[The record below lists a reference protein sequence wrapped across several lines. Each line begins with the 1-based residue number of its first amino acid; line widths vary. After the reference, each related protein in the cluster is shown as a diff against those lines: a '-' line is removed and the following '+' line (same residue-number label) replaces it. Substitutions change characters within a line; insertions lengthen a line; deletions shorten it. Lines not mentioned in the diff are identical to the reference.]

1 MPVDASEYKKKQKA
15 LESKEE
21 AKKVNKESQNKQASK
36 FVGQP
41 KKTDVKPDSYKK
53 KAIDSLNQESIYII
67 DGDDPSHVLYSNIFY
82 CKMQLIK
89 ESLEYFGDIFDPEH
103 REDPRKLTLKELLA
117 KTKQERE
124 LATKQAKEI
133 ELTKSYKNKQQ
144 DLNGKNLES
153 KLYYLDTDPNYSI
166 KYLNQAYKEEETKYR
181 SLFSKD
187 YDSSKVSQA
196 PVIDTNRSVGDLV
209 CEWYKTGKM
218 SNGNDIFGIS
228 DGGMFGLGFDASAVT
243 NVNGWNLA
251 QSIRFLE
258 NNTGMASKHQC
269 AKYVRMALEAGGLST
284 VGRPQLAR
292 QYVSYLPTIG
302 FQHIA
307 TLGDNWSSFS
317 FCPGDIAVMQKPGQ
331 PSAPGHICMY
341 TGNIWVSDFKQPGGP
356 YVYRS
361 ANGGHCGPL
370 WIFRR
375 TGVKAGMFVAT
386 TAIGG
391 MANIGTAIAGWG
403 LMSVNGLSF
412 MITCE
417 GWSDW
422 TKRGGIGV
430 PGTDA
435 TAGQQ
440 AVDRAGIITVGPGL
454 TQYANPAIRQGVR
467 FSARQIMAMWSQTIV
482 KASKDILRRN
492 PYIAKLPQGC
502 KDMAVDCYHSGVGLW
517 IKAGWP
523 SVRTPQD
530 AARACLRM
538 PTGVRGKGKM
548 QGLVDRRSG
557 EAAICLGRRAGGAGA
572 RYTNAYYSPNGKIKS
587 LVGK

>member
-1 MPVDASEYKKKQKA
+1 MPIDASEYKKKQRE
-15 LESKEE
+15 LEVKEKNQKVD
-21 AKKVNKESQNKQASK
+21 KKSTNKQASK
-36 FVGQP
+36 SVEQP
-41 KKTDVKPDSYKK
+41 KKSGVKPDSYKK
-53 KAIDSLNQESIYII
+53 KPIDSLNQESIYII
-67 DGDDPSHVLYSNIFY
+67 EGDDPSHVLYSNIFY

-89 ESLEYFGDIFDPEH
+89 ESLEYFGDIFNPEH
-103 REDPRKLTLKELLA
+103 EEAPRKLTLKELLA
-117 KTKQERE
+117 KTKEEKE

-133 ELTKSYKNKQQ
+133 ELTKSVKNKQQ
-144 DLNGKNLES
+144 DLKGKDLAS
-153 KLYYLDTDPNYSI
+153 KLYYLDTDPNYAI
-166 KYLNQAYKEEETKYR
+166 KYINQAYKEEEQEYR
-181 SLFSKD
+181 SKFSKE
-187 YDSSKVSQA
+187 YDSSKTSQA

-218 SNGNDIFGIS
+218 SNGTDIFGVMNNQF
-228 DGGMFGLGFDASAVT
+228 GFGMFASDAAT
-243 NVNGWNLA
+243 NINGWNLA
-251 QSIRFLE
+251 MSIRFLE
-258 NNTGMASKHQC
+258 NNTGMSSKHQC
-269 AKYVRMALEAGGLST
+269 AKYIRMALEAGGLST
-284 VGRPQLAR
+284 AGRPTLAR

-302 FQHIA
+302 FQHVA
-307 TLGDNWSSFS
+307 TLGDNWNSFS
-317 FCPGDIAVMQKPGQ
+317 FCPGDIAVMQKPGN
-331 PSAPGHICMY
+331 PTAPGHICMY
-341 TGNIWVSDFKQPGGP
+341 TGHIWVSDFKQPGGP

-361 ANGGHCGPL
+361 QNGGHCGPL
-370 WIFRR
+370 WIYRR
-375 TGVKAGMFVAT
+375 TGVQSGMFVAT
-386 TAIGG
+386 LGVG
-391 MANIGTAIAGWG
+391 NMANVGEAIAGWG

-422 TKRGGIGV
+422 TKRGGIGT

-454 TQYANPAIRQGVR
+454 TQYANPAIKQGVR
-467 FSARQIMAMWSQTIV
+467 FSAKQIMAMWSQTIV
-482 KASKDILRRN
+482 KASKDVLRRN

-557 EAAICLGRRAGGAGA
+557 EAAICLGKRAGGGGA
-572 RYTNAYYSPNGKIKS
+572 RYTNAYYTPNARIKS
-587 LVGK
+587 LLGK